1 MTIQT
6 HKQSTIPFSKLA
18 VLFVATI
25 GYLASSLPVFAQ
37 PRLIEVLADKD
48 SHFKIAG
55 QSKAQITVKA
65 GEQVV
70 LRIEAR
76 KGKTWNRG
84 GVVHGF
90 TMLRMKDR
98 ARVPGWDLELTPGV
112 HEYSLTAPL
121 EPGEYEVLCTVICS
135 GDHEGMRMKVLVV

>member
-1 MTIQT
+1 M
-6 HKQSTIPFSKLA
+6 KNPRQSTTRFSRQA
-18 VLFVATI
+18 VACVATVWF
-25 GYLASSLPVFAQ
+25 LAASFPAFAQ
-37 PRLIEVLADKD
+37 PRVIEVLADKD
-48 SHFKIAG
+48 SHFKVAG
-55 QSKAQITVKA
+55 QSKAQITIKA

-70 LRIEAR
+70 LRIDAR
-76 KGKTWNRG
+76 KGKTWNRD

-112 HEYSLTAPL
+112 HEYSLTVPL